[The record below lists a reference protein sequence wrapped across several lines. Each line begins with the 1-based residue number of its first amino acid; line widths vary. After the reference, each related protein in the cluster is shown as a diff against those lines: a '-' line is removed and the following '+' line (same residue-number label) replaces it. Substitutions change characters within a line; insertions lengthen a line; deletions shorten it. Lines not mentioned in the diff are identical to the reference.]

1 MLTFVMF
8 SILHLVMRRFAF
20 ALFCMLAA
28 AAGAAAQT
36 VRIPEIKPLKEV
48 DEEIMPAEKNG
59 DWGYANAKGKM
70 IIKAAYDEVEPF
82 VLLSCGEVTMGVARI
97 RFGQKWNY
105 LTRDRRYVFTFDY
118 DSLTP
123 FDDGGNCLGVIG
135 EETVLLGV
143 TPLDP
148 GKTKTLP
155 SLAGVTLATGLQKVE
170 AFRANGLAWALRDG
184 KWGMLDRQGNW
195 VVEPKYDTWKQDLQ
209 IGMYLVGQDGKLGC
223 VDEGGAERIPVRYD
237 AVSYDGELGLVR
249 VALADKVGLLSQGG
263 LPVLDPEYEELNPD
277 ADRRIVARKDGKIGI
292 FERDGNTRYPFV
304 FDEIPTENA
313 AGYVE
318 VWDGDVPALYLPGR
332 AMMTAKAMDDALLQD
347 LGPEEYAASPRLPA
361 WLKSHLRTEPQMVV
375 VTTDL
380 PGEPTTMDLSAVT
393 DSLRRKVTLADK
405 PLGKLLSGPFQDT
418 VDYWIDG
425 EFVYAGYL
433 QADGLYGFDV
443 ADLTDQGRNWH
454 GTTEGDFTFLKRE
467 RIVAEDK
474 AGERG
479 AVRSLAPRCFSI
491 QDGPHIPV
499 LRYEYHY
506 WGGRNVVTLG
516 CNIFPGEDGAPNWNV
531 PVRGGETIELGDFMH
546 SSDADLRE
554 VHSVK
559 VNPAGSSGIAVY
571 EMQCQVVEYKDGK
584 VVSKGAPE
592 TVSYGLIGLT
602 RPYFTQALFS
612 EARAP
617 QGASTEVTVNGVKSR
632 LTLNQIRDL
641 DPFAQP
647 DEDEPVR

>member
-1 MLTFVMF
+1 MK
-8 SILHLVMRRFAF
+8 RFTF
-20 ALFCMLAA
+20 ALFCLLAA

-36 VRIPEIKPLKEV
+36 VRIPEVKPLKEI

-82 VLLSCGEVTMGVARI
+82 VPVSCEDVTMGVARI

-135 EETVLLGV
+135 EETILLGV
-143 TPLDP
+143 RRLDP
-148 GKTKTLP
+148 GKAKNQLP
-155 SLAGVTLATGLQKVE
+155 SLEGVTLATGLQKVE
-170 AFRANGLAWALRDG
+170 PFRANGLAWALRDG

-195 VVEPKYDTWKQDLQ
+195 VMEPRYDSWKQDLQ
-209 IGMYLVGQDGKLGC
+209 IGLYLVSLDGKLGC
-223 VDEGGAERIPVRYD
+223 VDEGGAERVPARYD
-237 AVSYDGELGLVR
+237 AVSYDGELELVR
-249 VALADKVGLLSQGG
+249 VALADKVGLLTREGR
-263 LPVLDPEYEELNPD
+263 PVLDPEYEELGPD
-277 ADRRIVARKDGKIGI
+277 ADRRIVARKDGKIGV
-292 FERDGNTRYPFV
+292 FERDGNTRYPCV
-304 FDEIPTENA
+304 FDEVPTENA

-318 VWDGDVPALYLPGR
+318 AWDGDVPALYLPGR
-332 AMMTAKAMDDALLQD
+332 ALMTARAMDDALFQD
-347 LGPEEYAASPRLPA
+347 LGPEAYAASPRLPA
-361 WLKSHLRTEPQMVV
+361 WLKTHLRTEPQMVV

-380 PGEPTTMDLSAVT
+380 PDEARLMDLSAVS
-393 DSLRRKVTLADK
+393 DSVRTKVTIGDK
-405 PLGKLLSGPFQDT
+405 PLGKLLTFASPDSLY
-418 VDYWIDG
+418 YWKDD
-425 EFVYAGYL
+425 EFVYAAYL
-433 QADGLYGFDV
+433 QKDGLYGFDV

-454 GTTEGDFTFLKRE
+454 GTTAGDFTFLKRE
-467 RIVAEDK
+467 GIVAENS
-474 AGERG
+474 AGEDG
-479 AVRSLAPRCFSI
+479 PVRSLAPRCFSI
-491 QDGPHIPV
+491 QDGPHVPV

-516 CNIFPGEDGAPNWNV
+516 CNIFPGEGGAPNWNV
-531 PVRGGETIELGDFMH
+531 PVKGGETIELGDFMH
-546 SSDADLRE
+546 SADPGVRE
-554 VHSVK
+554 IHSVK
-559 VNPAGSSGIAVY
+559 INPAGSSGIAVY
-571 EMQCQVVEYKDGK
+571 EMQCRVEETRDGK
-584 VVSKGAPE
+584 VVSKGTPE
-592 TVSYGLIGLT
+592 TVAYGLIGLT

-617 QGASTEVTVNGVKSR
+617 QGASTEVTVRGVKSR